1 MTRPIIGITG
11 PDKRLS
17 WGWIFGALSV
27 WLAGGRPVRITPR
40 RRQWV
45 DRFDEIDGLIIGGG
59 DDIDPNLYASLS
71 DLEFDAEVQ
80 GDYDADRDDLETEMI
95 RRALDAKLPL
105 LGICRGAQLINVVL
119 GGTLIP
125 DLRPIRQH
133 TSNRWHVLPRKTL
146 VVEPQSKLAG
156 QLGTART
163 RINSLHHQAVDRLG
177 TGLRRVGR
185 DRDDI
190 TQAIE
195 SDNDRFLLG
204 VQWHPEYMPQ
214 VRRMR
219 GLFRALVQAAQ

>member
-1 MTRPIIGITG
+1 MSRPIIGITG